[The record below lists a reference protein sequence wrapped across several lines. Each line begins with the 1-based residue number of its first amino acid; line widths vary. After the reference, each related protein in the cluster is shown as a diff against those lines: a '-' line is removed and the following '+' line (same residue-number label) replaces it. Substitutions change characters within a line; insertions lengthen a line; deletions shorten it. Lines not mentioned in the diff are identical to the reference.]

1 MEDDWLVKHTHCGIL
16 VDPNRNEAKKH
27 VLMWKELHRVAVS
40 KKRRRTT
47 GRNSEQP
54 ALHIHG
60 FHLSGFKKLR
70 MENTWGKKKKF
81 QKAPKAK
88 LE

>member
-1 MEDDWLVKHTHCGIL
+1 MEDDWLVKHTHCGVL
-16 VDPNRNEAKKH
+16 VDRNRNKAKKH

-40 KKRRRTT
+40 KKRRTT
-47 GRNSEQP
+47 GRNSEQS
-54 ALHIHG
+54 ALHIHE
-60 FHLSGFKKLR
+60 FHLPGFNKLQ
-70 MENTWGKKKKF
+70 MENTWGKKKF

>member
-16 VDPNRNEAKKH
+16 VDPKRNEAKKH
-27 VLMWKELHRVAVS
+27 GLMWKELHRVAVS
-40 KKRRRTT
+40 KEEEPQVGTV
-47 GRNSEQP
+47 NNWP
-54 ALHIHG
+54 HIHR
-60 FHLSGFKKLR
+60 FHLSRFKKLR
-70 MENTWGKKKKF
+70 MEILGKKKF